1 MNTPPDL
8 VADRYRLVKMLGSG
22 GMGVVWQAWDE
33 RLHRTV
39 ALKMLRPQPDLSDEE
54 REVATKRATREA
66 RISAGLHHPH
76 AVPVF
81 DVVEHDGQPCIVMQL
96 IDSTPLSK
104 LLQEHGTFTPQETA
118 RVGAE
123 VGAALAAA
131 HRRKIV
137 HRDVKP
143 GNILIRDD
151 GSAMISD
158 FGIAQALGDTTITA
172 TGLVH
177 GTPAYLAPEVARGD
191 PSSFA
196 SDVFSLGSTL
206 FAMLEGA
213 PPFGTD
219 RNAIALLHRVA
230 QGDVAV
236 PGSAGPLAPLLL
248 DMLSPDPKQRPDMAT
263 VTRRLAELD
272 AQSATT
278 DAVGE
283 PAADGEDDTVPA
295 TMPDA
300 GAAATA
306 AAAGG
311 VAAAGAAGAA
321 AAAAAHEPPT
331 VPAETRAIGDTAE
344 TESFAEP
351 AETDSAAGTAET
363 ESPAEPEAPATPQRS
378 GAGEPLFPWMAE
390 TQPATLQ
397 EQPSPETET
406 PPRRRRT
413 GALLGGA
420 LVALALLVVGG
431 ILLFNGLQQ
440 DGGDAAGPQA
450 EETPTSE
457 PAESEDPP
465 AESAPAE
472 EPTEEPAPPPEES
485 EAPPSPEQR
494 SADMLVDYYALVP
507 GDLDS
512 AWAMMTEDYQVNH
525 VGGRDAY
532 EAFWGEITEVA
543 ISDVTATGSDAQATL
558 TYTFDDGRV
567 VREVTAYRLV
577 DEGGQLKIAAS
588 EVLSSTEL

>member
-8 VADRYRLVKMLGSG
+8 VADRYRLVKMIGSG

-33 RLHRTV
+33 RLQRTV
-39 ALKMLRPQPDLSDEE
+39 ALKMLRTQPDLSDEE
-54 REVATKRATREA
+54 REVTTKRATREA

-81 DVVEHDGQPCIVMQL
+81 DVVEHEGQPCIVMQL
-96 IDSTPLSK
+96 IESTPLSS
-104 LLQEHGTFTPQETA
+104 LLQEHGPFTPRQTA

-123 VGAALAAA
+123 AGAALAAA

-143 GNILIRDD
+143 GNILIRED

-177 GTPAYLAPEVARGD
+177 GTPAYLAPEVARGE

-196 SDVFSLGSTL
+196 SDVFSLGSTM

-236 PGSAGPLAPLLL
+236 PASAGPLAPLLL
-248 DMLSPDPKQRPDMAT
+248 EMLSPDPKQRPDMAT
-263 VTRRLAELD
+263 VARRLAEL
-272 AQSATT
+272 AEQSSAT
-278 DAVGE
+278 DAAR
-283 PAADGEDDTVPA
+283 PAEGEDTLPS
-295 TMPDA
+295 TLPL
-300 GAAATA
+300 
-306 AAAGG
+306 AGG
-311 VAAAGAAGAA
+311 AAAGATAGAA
-321 AAAAAHEPPT
+321 AAAAGRATEPAASHEPPT
-331 VPAETRAIGDTAE
+331 VPADTRPVGDTAV
-344 TESFAEP
+344 TESLADADETDFP
-351 AETDSAAGTAET
+351 AEA
-363 ESPAEPEAPATPQRS
+363 EAPTTPQP
-378 GAGEPLFPWMAE
+378 AGPAEPLFPWMAE
-390 TQPATLQ
+390 TQPATQ
-397 EQPSPETET
+397 EEHPAPETEA
-406 PPRRRRT
+406 PPRRKRT
-413 GALLGGA
+413 AALVGGA

-431 ILLFNGLQQ
+431 IVLFNGLQQ
-440 DGGDAAGPQA
+440 DGGPPAGPEA
-450 EETPTSE
+450 VETPTSA
-457 PAESEDPP
+457 PAESEEPP

-472 EPTEEPAPPPEES
+472 EPTEEPAPPPAET
-485 EAPPSPEQR
+485 EAPPSAEQR
-494 SADMLVDYYALVP
+494 AADMLVDYYALVP
-507 GDLDS
+507 GDLDG
-512 AWAMMTEDYQVNH
+512 AWNMMTEDYQVNH

-543 ISDVTATGSDAQATL
+543 IADVSATGSDAQATL

-567 VREVTAYRLV
+567 IREVTAYRLV
-577 DEGGQLKIAAS
+577 DEGGTLKIAAS
-588 EVLSSTEL
+588 EVLSSTQL

>member
-81 DVVEHDGQPCIVMQL
+81 DVVEHEGQPCIVMQL
-96 IDSTPLSK
+96 IDSTPLSS
-104 LLQEHGTFTPQETA
+104 LLQEHGNFTPQETA

-236 PGSAGPLAPLLL
+236 PSSAGPLAPLLVE
-248 DMLSPDPKQRPDMAT
+248 MLSPDPKARPDMAT
-263 VTRRLAELD
+263 VARRLTELAE
-272 AQSATT
+272 QSSTT
-278 DAVGE
+278 DAAGD
-283 PAADGEDDTVPA
+283 PGADGEDDTVPA
-295 TMPDA
+295 TIP
-300 GAAATA
+300 
-306 AAAGG
+306 
-311 VAAAGAAGAA
+311 VAAAGGAA

-344 TESFAEP
+344 TESLAEP
-351 AETDSAAGTAET
+351 AETDAPAGPAET
-363 ESPAEPEAPATPQRS
+363 ESRAEPEPPTTPQP
-378 GAGEPLFPWMAE
+378 AGPAEPLFPWMAE
-390 TQPATLQ
+390 TQPATPQ
-397 EQPSPETET
+397 EQPAPETEAQ
-406 PPRRRRT
+406 PRRTRT
-413 GALLGGA
+413 AALVGGA
-420 LVALALLVVGG
+420 LVALVLLVVGG

-450 EETPTSE
+450 EATPTSE
-457 PAESEDPP
+457 PAESEEPP

-472 EPTEEPAPPPEES
+472 EPSEEPAPPPEET
-485 EAPPSPEQR
+485 EAPPSAEQR
-494 SADMLVDYYALVP
+494 AADTLVDYYALMP

-512 AWAMMTEDYQVNH
+512 AWNMMTEDYQVNH

-543 ISDVTATGSDAQATL
+543 IADVTATGSDAQATL
-558 TYTFDDGRV
+558 TYTFADGRV

-577 DEGGQLKIAAS
+577 DEGGELKIAAS
-588 EVLSSTEL
+588 EVLSSTQL

>member
-39 ALKMLRPQPDLSDEE
+39 ALKMLRTQPDLSDEE
-54 REVATKRATREA
+54 REVATRRATREA

-81 DVVEHDGQPCIVMQL
+81 DVVEHEGQPCIVMQL
-96 IDSTPLSK
+96 IDSTPLSS
-104 LLQEHGTFTPQETA
+104 LLQEHGNFTPHEAA

-206 FAMLEGA
+206 FAMLEGS

-236 PGSAGPLAPLLL
+236 PGSAGPLAPLLVE
-248 DMLSPDPKQRPDMAT
+248 MLSTDPKQRPDMAT
-263 VTRRLAELD
+263 VARRLTELAEP
-272 AQSATT
+272 SATT
-278 DAVGE
+278 DAAG
-283 PAADGEDDTVPA
+283 PAADDDTVPA
-295 TMPDA
+295 TLPLA
-300 GAAATA
+300 GGAAAGAVAGGA
-306 AAAGG
+306 AAG
-311 VAAAGAAGAA
+311 VAAAGRATEPAA
-321 AAAAAHEPPT
+321 ADEPPT
-331 VPAETRAIGDTAE
+331 VPADTRAIGDTAE
-344 TESFAEP
+344 TESLADADETDFP
-351 AETDSAAGTAET
+351 AEAA
-363 ESPAEPEAPATPQRS
+363 EAPAKPQP
-378 GAGEPLFPWMAE
+378 AAPGEPLFPWMAE
-390 TQPATLQ
+390 THPATPQVQPAR
-397 EQPSPETET
+397 EAEAGSE
-406 PPRRRRT
+406 PRRRRT
-413 GALLGGA
+413 AALVGGA
-420 LVALALLVVGG
+420 AIALVLLVVGG

-440 DGGDAAGPQA
+440 DGGVSAGPQA

-457 PAESEDPP
+457 PAESEEPP

-472 EPTEEPAPPPEES
+472 EPTDEPAPPPEET
-485 EAPPSPEQR
+485 EAPPSAEQR
-494 SADMLVDYYALVP
+494 AADTLVDYYALMP

-512 AWAMMTEDYQVNH
+512 AWNMMTEDYQVNH

-543 ISDVTATGSDAQATL
+543 ISDVSATGSDAQATL

-567 VREVTAYRLV
+567 IREVTAYRLV
-577 DEGGQLKIAAS
+577 DEGGTLKIAVS
-588 EVLSSTEL
+588 EVLSSTQL